1 MPTTTN
7 DGVTLHYETDGSG
20 ETVAF
25 VNDVG
30 AGAWLWSW
38 QHGVVA
44 GPYESLVWDLRGTGR
59 SDAPEGPYSV
69 ATLADDLE
77 AVLSDAGVTS
87 VHLVGAGLGGMVA
100 LAYAD
105 RYHRADSLALFGSAA
120 NGAAVA
126 DRLDDLW
133 APLDDPDALG
143 ESLQAAFASDLTG
156 HRTIREEMVQWRQA
170 DDADRTGWAAQAAAM
185 GAFEAPPL
193 YEITLPALVMHGV
206 DDEIVPASAG
216 EELAAELPR
225 GEYQAVEGGHWA
237 FIEESAAVSDA
248 LLSWL
253 DEHHDESNP

>member
-20 ETVAF
+20 EAVAF

-30 AGAWLWSW
+30 AGAWLWGW

-59 SDAPEGPYSV
+59 SDAPEGPDSV
-69 ATLADDLE
+69 ATLVDDLE
-77 AVLSDAGVTS
+77 AVLSAAEITS

-105 RYHRADSLALFGSAA
+105 RYHRADSLALFGTAA
-120 NGAAVA
+120 SGDAVT
-126 DRLDDLW
+126 DRLDGLR
-133 APLDDPDALG
+133 APLDDPQALG
-143 ESLQAAFASDLTG
+143 DSLQTAFASDLTD

-170 DDADRTGWAAQAAAM
+170 DDADLAAWDAQAAAM
-185 GAFEAPPL
+185 RAFEAPPL
-193 YEITLPALVMHGV
+193 YEITLPTLVMHGV
-206 DDEIVPASAG
+206 DDDIVPASAG
-216 EELAAELPR
+216 ERLADDLPR

-248 LLSWL
+248 LVGWL
-253 DEHHDESNP
+253 DEQTGDE

>member
-20 ETVAF
+20 DAVAF

-30 AGAWLWSW
+30 AGAWLWGW

-44 GPYESLVWDLRGTGR
+44 GPYEGLVWDLRGTGR

-77 AVLSDAGVTS
+77 AVLADAGVTS

-105 RYHRADSLALFGSAA
+105 RYHRADSLALFGTAA
-120 NGAAVA
+120 SGDAVT

-133 APLDDPDALG
+133 APLDDPQALG
-143 ESLQAAFASDLTG
+143 DSLQAAFASDLTD
-156 HRTIREEMVQWRQA
+156 HQTIREEMVEWRQA
-170 DDADRTGWAAQAAAM
+170 DDADAGGWQAQAAAM
-185 GAFEAPPL
+185 RSFEAPPL
-193 YEITLPALVMHGV
+193 YEITLPTLVMHGV
-206 DDEIVPASAG
+206 ADEIVPPSAG
-216 EELAAELPR
+216 ETLAADLPR

-237 FIEESAAVSDA
+237 NISESAAVSDA
-248 LLSWL
+248 LVGWL
-253 DEHHDESNP
+253 DEQSSEE